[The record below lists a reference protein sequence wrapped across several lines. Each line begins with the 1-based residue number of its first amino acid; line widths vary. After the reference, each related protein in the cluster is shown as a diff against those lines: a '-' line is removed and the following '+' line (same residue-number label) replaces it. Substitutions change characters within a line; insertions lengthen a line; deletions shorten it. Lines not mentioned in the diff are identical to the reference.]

1 MCKPNIK
8 NIKNILILHVS
19 VISPW
24 QWKQYQSCLSYGSI
38 SSATNIVIYLTNSIS
53 RQFFDIIQFYL
64 ATNIVKYLGNFISGL
79 FFYIIQLILHHL
91 WEACRHL
98 PQHLPCCLLSRPIKS
113 WFKSRR
119 KYFSS
124 LPQTVAKNL
133 KTSQIICSPSCA
145 ASQGCPRR
153 RGREGAGWCPCPA
166 CSSCSCTWWR
176 R

>member
-24 QWKQYQSCLSYGSI
+24 QWKQYQSCLSYGSM

-79 FFYIIQLILHHL
+79 FLI
-91 WEACRHL
+91 
-98 PQHLPCCLLSRPIKS
+98 S
-113 WFKSRR
+113 F
-119 KYFSS
+119 
-124 LPQTVAKNL
+124 NL
-133 KTSQIICSPSCA
+133 
-145 ASQGCPRR
+145 
-153 RGREGAGWCPCPA
+153 
-166 CSSCSCTWWR
+166 SCTTCGKPVGIFLNTCLVAFCPDLSSR
-176 R
+176 GSNQEENTFPVYHKLLLRI

>member
-24 QWKQYQSCLSYGSI
+24 QWKQYQSCLSYGSM

-53 RQFFDIIQFYL
+53 RQFFYIIQFYL

-79 FFYIIQLILHHL
+79 FFDIIQLILHHL

-133 KTSQIICSPSCA
+133 KTSPHK
-145 ASQGCPRR
+145 
-153 RGREGAGWCPCPA
+153 
-166 CSSCSCTWWR
+166 
-176 R
+176 

>member
-1 MCKPNIK
+1 MCKPNINK
-8 NIKNILILHVS
+8 NIKNILSFHVS

-53 RQFFDIIQFYL
+53 RQSFSYHSVLSCNKYCQISWKLYIWPFFD
-64 ATNIVKYLGNFISGL
+64 
-79 FFYIIQLILHHL
+79 IIQLILHHL

-124 LPQTVAKNL
+124 LPQTRVA
-133 KTSQIICSPSCA
+133 
-145 ASQGCPRR
+145 
-153 RGREGAGWCPCPA
+153 
-166 CSSCSCTWWR
+166 
-176 R
+176 

>member
-1 MCKPNIK
+1 MC
-8 NIKNILILHVS
+8 
-19 VISPW
+19 
-24 QWKQYQSCLSYGSI
+24 QSSHRGSGSNTSHASHMAAYPLQQILSYI
-38 SSATNIVIYLTNSIS
+38 LQTRYLANL
-53 RQFFDIIQFYL
+53 FHIIQFYL

-124 LPQTVAKNL
+124 LPQTIAKNL
-133 KTSQIICSPSCA
+133 KTSQTICSPSCA

>member
-1 MCKPNIK
+1 MCRSSHRGSGNSTSHASRMAACPLQQILSYILQTRYLANFLISFSF
-8 NIKNILILHVS
+8 ILQQILSNILETL
-19 VISPW
+19 
-24 QWKQYQSCLSYGSI
+24 
-38 SSATNIVIYLTNSIS
+38 YLAF
-53 RQFFDIIQFYL
+53 FFD
-64 ATNIVKYLGNFISGL
+64 
-79 FFYIIQLILHHL
+79 IIQLILHHL

-119 KYFSS
+119 RYFSS

-133 KTSQIICSPSCA
+133 KTSQKICSPSCA